1 MRDRLLIGV
10 FLAMLS
16 LPLVCF
22 KAGIAVRPTDFDA
35 DRLHARPSLTSA
47 RGIPRFVGGWLD
59 YFGDHFGLRAAL
71 IRAHAVVSAK
81 VSMRPV
87 ADGDSWA

>member
-22 KAGIAVRPTDFDA
+22 AAGIAVRPTDFDA

-59 YFGDHFGLRAAL
+59 YFGDHFGLRA
-71 IRAHAVVSAK
+71 RSFERMPSCRQRF
-81 VSMRPV
+81 SMSPRRRR
-87 ADGDSWA
+87 